1 MYTLDIKGT
10 GYLRHLRGERT
21 IHEQQYNRQI
31 TIAGSFFLSVRGKMT
46 ETQSAWLFDRS
57 HV

>member
-10 GYLRHLRGERT
+10 EYLRHLRGERT

-46 ETQSAWLFDRS
+46 EIQSA
-57 HV
+57 